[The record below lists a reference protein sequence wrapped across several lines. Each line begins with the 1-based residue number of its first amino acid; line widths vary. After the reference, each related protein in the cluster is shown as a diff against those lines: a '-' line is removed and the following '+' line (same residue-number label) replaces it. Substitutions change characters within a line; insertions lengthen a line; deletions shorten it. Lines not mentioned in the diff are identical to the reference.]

1 MPAGRSRLGSLGM
14 AQNEQEGLTKGS
26 QQKERVDLCDIALG
40 ICLMI
45 SAYMKSIK
53 CSYVELKKLKKM
65 KHIAMLFHLAAWHW
79 FYTVLLYCKYCVWS
93 LPSSCFKSK

>member
-14 AQNEQEGLTKGS
+14 AQNEQEGLAKGS

-53 CSYVELKKLKKM
+53 SSYVEFKKLKKM
-65 KHIAMLFHLAAWHW
+65 KHIAMLFHLATWHW